1 MGDLLLSI
9 PRRRQAG
16 LRFSVQLGS
25 NSYFFFKTKWWRVKD
40 EGLKDEGWRVKD
52 EGSVRM
58 KTPRA
63 RAREALMST
72 GGKPKKSTPL

>member
-1 MGDLLLSI
+1 M
-9 PRRRQAG
+9 
-16 LRFSVQLGS
+16 
-25 NSYFFFKTKWWRVKD
+25 
-40 EGLKDEGWRVKD
+40 KD

-72 GGKPKKSTPL
+72 GGKPKKSTPLGVWWGEGGFFVGILFLRLY